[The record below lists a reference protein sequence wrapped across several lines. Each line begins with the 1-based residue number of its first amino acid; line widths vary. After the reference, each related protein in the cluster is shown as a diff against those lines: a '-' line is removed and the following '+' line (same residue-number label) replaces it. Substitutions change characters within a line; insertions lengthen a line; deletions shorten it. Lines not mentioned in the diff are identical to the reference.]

1 MRVTNKMIATNTL
14 YNLNRNLSRMEKRN
28 NQISTGKRINRP
40 SDDPISTAKALRL
53 RADVSE
59 IEQYTRNTEDALS
72 WLNITES
79 AVDNLEEIIHKARE
93 LAVRGATESFSED
106 DREVIADEIRQLRAQ
121 ILNVGNSTY
130 LGRHIFSGFQT
141 DRPLFEQDG
150 TYNIDT
156 SAPETKILRYQI
168 GVGEEMDIGVFG
180 LNIFGGAGGAPGAA
194 SKIIED
200 FDDLI
205 DALDD
210 DETGDISAFIGEIDG
225 HLDNVLSIRSE
236 IGAKTNRLELIRNR
250 LEENDIDFTDLL
262 NKNENVDMAE
272 TFMNLKMEESIY
284 RASLSAGA
292 QILQPTLIDFI
303 R

>member
-141 DRPLFEQDG
+141 DRPLFQQNG

-156 SAPETKILRYQI
+156 SAPDTKILRYQI

-180 LNIFGGAGGAPGAA
+180 LNVFGGAGGAPGAA
-194 SKIIED
+194 SEIIED
-200 FDDLI
+200 FDNLI
-205 DALDD
+205 LALDND
-210 DETGDISAFIGEIDG
+210 DTPNISAFIGDIDG

>member
-141 DRPLFEQDG
+141 DRPLFQQDG

-180 LNIFGGAGGAPGAA
+180 LNVFGGAGGAPGAA
-194 SKIIED
+194 SEIIED
-200 FDDLI
+200 FDNLI
-205 DALDD
+205 LALDGD
-210 DETGDISAFIGEIDG
+210 DTPNISAFIGDIDG

>member
-141 DRPLFEQDG
+141 DRPLFQQDG

-180 LNIFGGAGGAPGAA
+180 LNIFGGAGGAPGAD
-194 SKIIED
+194 SEIIED

-205 DALDD
+205 EALDD
-210 DETGDISAFIGEIDG
+210 DETGDISAFIGDIDV

>member
-141 DRPLFEQDG
+141 DRPLFQQNG

-156 SAPETKILRYQI
+156 SAPDTKILRYQI

-180 LNIFGGAGGAPGAA
+180 LNVFGGAGGAPGAA
-194 SKIIED
+194 SEIIED
-200 FDDLI
+200 FDNLI
-205 DALDD
+205 LALDND
-210 DETGDISAFIGEIDG
+210 DTPNISAFIGDIDV